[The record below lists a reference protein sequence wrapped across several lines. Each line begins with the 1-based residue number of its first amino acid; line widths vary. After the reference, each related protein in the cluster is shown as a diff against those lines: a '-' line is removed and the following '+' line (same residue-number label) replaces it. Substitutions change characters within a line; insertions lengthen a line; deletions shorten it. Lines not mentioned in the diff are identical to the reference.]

1 MAVAARLSPGHRR
14 WLMLRP
20 EDAPES
26 GPPAGSEALVLD
38 LPATALSVREARA
51 RLVLISRTAPTPLYA
66 RIHSLE
72 TDEAEADL
80 AAAAEAKLQGVVLTD
95 AASGAD
101 VQHVAAL
108 LAVAEARAGL
118 PDGALTLLPC
128 VDSAAAFL
136 RLPSLPGCSG
146 RLEALLW
153 DGESLARDVG
163 AEAARD
169 AEGSWTGCCQT
180 ARSLVLAAA
189 AAAGIPAIDA
199 PFRNAAA
206 GALRGEA
213 ETARRDGF
221 AGKIAVD
228 AAQLAALAEVFRD
241 AP

>member
-1 MAVAARLSPGHRR
+1 
-14 WLMLRP
+14 MLRP
-20 EDAPES
+20 EDASES
-26 GPPAGSEALVLD
+26 GAPAGADALVLD
-38 LPATALSVREARA
+38 LPATNLSPAEARA
-51 RLVLISRTAPTPLYA
+51 RLALISRASPAPLYA
-66 RIHSLE
+66 RIPPLE

-80 AAAAEAKLQGVVLTD
+80 AAAAEARLQGVVLTG

-118 PDGALTLLPC
+118 PDGALAILPC
-128 VDSAAAFL
+128 VDSAAAVL
-136 RLPSLPGCSG
+136 HLASLPGCSS

-153 DGESLARDVG
+153 DGEALARDVG

-169 AEGSWTGCCQT
+169 AEGSWTGCCST

-189 AAAGIPAIDA
+189 AAAGVPAVDA
-199 PFRNAAA
+199 PFRDPAT

-213 ETARRDGF
+213 EAARRDGF

-228 AAQLAALAEVFRD
+228 AAQLAALADVFRD